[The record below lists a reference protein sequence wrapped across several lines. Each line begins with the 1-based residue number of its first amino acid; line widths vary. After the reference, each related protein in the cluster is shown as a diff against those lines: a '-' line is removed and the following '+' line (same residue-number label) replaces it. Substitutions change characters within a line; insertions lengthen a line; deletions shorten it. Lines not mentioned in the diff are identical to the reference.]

1 MKKQRAFT
9 LVELLVSVSV
19 IAILVSLLLTA
30 VSQGK
35 HKARSITCLNNVRQT
50 YIDFKVAL
58 ADDQG
63 GQVWLNAG
71 DGGFFQPTTPK
82 LAICPEAPELT
93 TEQPEY
99 YGAVDKAYKYNDLRS
114 SYSQNL
120 HVLESTY
127 MSKNSDLECNF
138 DEISTTP
145 LIMDGTFILVHPF
158 PSSLPATDLY
168 HGKRDSNDG
177 GEGDMASINIP
188 RHGSRPRTISR
199 NWPESS
205 PLPGAINV
213 GFLDGHVS
221 TIRLD
226 NLWSLKWSNDYQP
239 PANRPGLTPG
249 SKGL

>member
-1 MKKQRAFT
+1 MKKQSAFT

-35 HKARSITCLNNVRQT
+35 HKAQSITCLNNIRQA

-58 ADDQG
+58 TDDQG

-82 LAICPEAPELT
+82 LAICPEASET
-93 TEQPEY
+93 TIEKPEY
-99 YGAVDKAYKYNDLRS
+99 YGAVDRAYKYNDLRA
-114 SYSQNL
+114 SYSQNW
-120 HVLESTY
+120 HVLSTTY
-127 MSKNSDLECNF
+127 SSKDSDLECNF
-138 DEISTTP
+138 IEISATP
-145 LIMDGTFILVHPF
+145 LIMDGTFILVHPS

-168 HGKRDSNDG
+168 HGTRMGDNNS
-177 GEGDMASINIP
+177 GDMASINIP